1 MKRSN
6 PETQG
11 RRCDLGL
18 GRNNPGS
25 LHHGVGARV
34 TIVAFRRRVGVGDPD
49 CKHRDLRE
57 LEETP
62 DWDTRLTIEK
72 SHLECWLGLGG
83 SSPLNSPAVSTVC
96 FYLSP
101 TSCFCF
107 SIFTFLGGW
116 VWGHAELTIPGLCL
130 PVPRDHAMLGV
141 EMGLAACKT
150 STVTSVLSLALYLH
164 F

>member
-11 RRCDLGL
+11 RSCDLGL
-18 GRNNPGS
+18 GRYNPGS

-34 TIVAFRRRVGVGDPD
+34 TIVAFRRRVGVGDLD

-72 SHLECWLGLGG
+72 SHLEC
-83 SSPLNSPAVSTVC
+83 
-96 FYLSP
+96 
-101 TSCFCF
+101 
-107 SIFTFLGGW
+107 
-116 VWGHAELTIPGLCL
+116 
-130 PVPRDHAMLGV
+130 
-141 EMGLAACKT
+141 
-150 STVTSVLSLALYLH
+150 
-164 F
+164 